1 MAILKRGAFF
11 SKKVLLSRFKRLVG
25 RIVALTVLAVSL
37 VLFGVIT
44 PKQVV
49 AAQTQ
54 AAQSKQK
61 LQAATILDVDA
72 ESLAHLLT
80 TPLKDLD
87 DKESR
92 ISDYQDKVI
101 IVNFWASWCAPC
113 VEEMPDL
120 EEINQD
126 FAGVQVIGY
135 SVDTEQN
142 IRRFLSKVPVDFP
155 ILIGEPTAIS
165 LMRKLGNPSGGLP
178 FSLIFT
184 PDHEL
189 MYKIIG
195 QVNTVELRA
204 KLVEM
209 GA

>member
-1 MAILKRGAFF
+1 MVAASL
-11 SKKVLLSRFKRLVG
+11 VLLSAML
-25 RIVALTVLAVSL
+25 
-37 VLFGVIT
+37 
-44 PKQVV
+44 PE
-49 AAQTQ
+49 Q
-54 AAQSKQK
+54 AARAQAQAKQPTLK
-61 LQAATILDVDA
+61 LQSMTVAEVDA
-72 ESLAHLLT
+72 ESVEHLLT
-80 TPLKDLD
+80 TPLKSLD
-87 DKESR
+87 GKESR
-92 ISDYQDKVI
+92 ISDNQGKII

-120 EEINQD
+120 EEINQE

-142 IRRFLSKVPVDFP
+142 VRRFLSKVPVDFP

-178 FSLIFT
+178 FSLIFS
-184 PDHEL
+184 PEQEL
-189 MYKIIG
+189 AYKIIG
-195 QVNTVELRA
+195 QVNTAELKA